1 MNISFAKKRSAF
13 RAAVAAALVLLIVAM
28 SAVCLSACNDDDGPD
43 PAAER
48 AEAVNALRVNTLAA
62 LDAKWA
68 PGLTDAEIIALAS
81 PGSYIEAALWTEML
95 AEVVSASRLQTGK
108 IRTAAEFI
116 ASDEGRKLFADA
128 AGNLDSA
135 MELVDAL
142 GLTSEDVSELG
153 FDLLCA
159 VVSET
164 RAMYTEVANRL
175 NVIKDKVLGAG
186 NENIAAAAER
196 AERIVASFG
205 KDEASVAESVA
216 QTLKALGEA
225 EEGVKTVLA
234 FAYDTERILG
244 AGESGAGL
252 SAIIGSAAEGEGA
265 LANVSER
272 EMFAWLDGVLA
283 GFEEFGKSMT
293 AEKIASVK
301 AALASGVLAGFE
313 EFGKSMTA
321 EKIASV
327 KAALASVRECFQ
339 GFAQPVAAVG
349 DVMEWLRV
357 AESFA
362 DEIPTIVSYA
372 LSACN
377 VIYERNAEDTYTYD
391 FVRKLRLLAEEE
403 NEELRT
409 VNTYALG
416 AELFL
421 SFAESHNAAELKGWI
436 RDMAKEGTDLKSALI
451 YAFALMAAQAE
462 SEGDVEVTPD
472 LVSMV
477 SVLLTEV
484 FGSLMDETWRKYVL
498 FPEKYE
504 NRLRIVSGLVISF
517 AESVN
522 ELNAGGAQVDINVS
536 SSGPYDSEWYAEV
549 MRIREETIRNAGG
562 TDGDAL
568 ADKATAVIGEYI
580 DASYARLDEL
590 RAAASVGYIT
600 DADSA
605 EATKLAEE
613 VQSNPIFMVFAFFF
627 MQK

>member
-1 MNISFAKKRSAF
+1 MRAFFAKKRFAF

-48 AEAVNALRVNTLAA
+48 AEAVNALKVNTLAA

-81 PGSYIEAALWTEML
+81 PGSYIEAVLWTEML

-153 FDLLCA
+153 FDLICA

-175 NVIKDKVLGAG
+175 NTIKDKVLGAG

-205 KDEASVAESVA
+205 KDEASAAESVA

-234 FAYDTERILG
+234 FAYDTERIFG
-244 AGESGAGL
+244 TGESGEGIAGL
-252 SAIIGSAAEGEGA
+252 IGSAAEGEGA

-301 AALASGVLAGFE
+301 E
-313 EFGKSMTA
+313 
-321 EKIASV
+321 
-327 KAALASVRECFQ
+327 ALASVRECFQ

-349 DVMEWLRV
+349 DAMEWLRV

-372 LSACN
+372 LSACD

-391 FVRKLRLLAEEE
+391 FVHKLRLLAEEE
-403 NEELRT
+403 DEELRT

-421 SFAESHNAAELKGWI
+421 SFAKSHDAAELKGWI
-436 RDMAKEGTDLKSALI
+436 RDMAKEGTGLKSALI

>member
-1 MNISFAKKRSAF
+1 MNVSFAKKRFAF
-13 RAAVAAALVLLIVAM
+13 RAAVAAALALLIVAM

-48 AEAVNALRVNTLAA
+48 AEAVNALKVDTLAA

-81 PGSYIEAALWTEML
+81 PGSYIEATLWTEML

-175 NVIKDKVLGAG
+175 NAIKDKVLGAG

-196 AERIVASFG
+196 AERIVESFG
-205 KDEASVAESVA
+205 KDEASAAESVA

-234 FAYDTERILG
+234 FAYDTERIFG
-244 AGESGAGL
+244 TGESGEGLAGL
-252 SAIIGSAAEGEGA
+252 IGSAAEGEGA

-301 AALASGVLAGFE
+301 AALAS
-313 EFGKSMTA
+313 
-321 EKIASV
+321 
-327 KAALASVRECFQ
+327 VRECFQ
-339 GFAQPVAAVG
+339 GFAQPVEVVR
-349 DVMEWLRV
+349 DVMEWLRG
-357 AESFA
+357 AEELLGEVPFLTGA
-362 DEIPTIVSYA
+362 IAAATD
-372 LSACN
+372 
-377 VIYERNAEDTYTYD
+377 VIYERGEDGGYTYD
-391 FVRKLRLLAEEE
+391 FVRRLKLLAEEKDGTLADINSYILAGE
-403 NEELRT
+403 MI
-409 VNTYALG
+409 
-416 AELFL
+416 L
-421 SFAESHNAAELKGWI
+421 SFADVYDVQAVKDELKQLAENGGE
-436 RDMAKEGTDLKSALI
+436 MTTLVI
-451 YAFALMAAQAE
+451 YAMALMFEA
-462 SEGDVEVTPD
+462 SEQEGEDVEFTDDIAALAVA
-472 LVSMV
+472 
-477 SVLLTEV
+477 LLTEV
-484 FGSLMDETWRKYVL
+484 MGSATETAWNNYVSD
-498 FPEKYE
+498 PEKYE
-504 NRLRIVSGLVISF
+504 NRLRIFSGMVLDF
-517 AESVN
+517 AEVLN
-522 ELNAGGAQVDINVS
+522 ENIAAHGGTRVDINITS
-536 SSGPYDSEWYAEV
+536 DGPYTAEWYAEV
-549 MRIREETIRNAGG
+549 VRIRRETIERAG
-562 TDGDAL
+562 TFTEGDDL
-568 ADKATAVIGEYI
+568 SSVAVGIIGEYVDKCYASLPDI
-580 DASYARLDEL
+580 ERAVSAGWVEDAESEEAKLVTEM
-590 RAAASVGYIT
+590 AAN
-600 DADSA
+600 
-605 EATKLAEE
+605 
-613 VQSNPIFMVFAFFF
+613 NPIFMLLAMF
-627 MQK
+627 M

>member
-1 MNISFAKKRSAF
+1 MRAFFAKKRFAF

-48 AEAVNALRVNTLAA
+48 AEAVNALKVNTLAA

-81 PGSYIEAALWTEML
+81 PGGYIEATLWTEML

-175 NVIKDKVLGAG
+175 NAIKDKVLGAG

-196 AERIVASFG
+196 AERIVESFG
-205 KDEASVAESVA
+205 KDEASAAESVA

-234 FAYDTERILG
+234 FAYDTERIFG
-244 AGESGAGL
+244 TGESGEGLAGL
-252 SAIIGSAAEGEGA
+252 IGSAAEGEGA

-301 AALASGVLAGFE
+301 AALAS
-313 EFGKSMTA
+313 
-321 EKIASV
+321 
-327 KAALASVRECFQ
+327 VRECFA
-339 GFAQPVAAVG
+339 GSAQPVEVVR
-349 DVMEWLRV
+349 DVMEWLRG
-357 AESFA
+357 AEELLGEVPFLTGA
-362 DEIPTIVSYA
+362 IAAATD
-372 LSACN
+372 
-377 VIYERNAEDTYTYD
+377 VIYERGEDGGYTYD
-391 FVRKLRLLAEEE
+391 FVRRLKLLAEEE
-403 NEELRT
+403 DGTLADINSYILAGE
-409 VNTYALG
+409 AI
-416 AELFL
+416 L
-421 SFAESHNAAELKGWI
+421 SFAEVYDAQAVKDELKQLAENGGE
-436 RDMAKEGTDLKSALI
+436 MTSLVI
-451 YAFALMAAQAE
+451 YAMALMFEASEQEGEDIEFTDDIAALA
-462 SEGDVEVTPD
+462 VA
-472 LVSMV
+472 
-477 SVLLTEV
+477 LLTEV
-484 FGSLMDETWRKYVL
+484 MGSATETAWNNYVSD
-498 FPEKYE
+498 PEKYE
-504 NRLRIVSGLVISF
+504 NRLRVFSGLVLGF
-517 AESVN
+517 AEVLN
-522 ELNAGGAQVDINVS
+522 ENIAAHGGTRVDINVTS
-536 SSGPYDSEWYAEV
+536 DGPYTAEWYAEV
-549 MRIREETIRNAGG
+549 VRIRRETIERAGAF
-562 TDGDAL
+562 TEGDDL
-568 ADKATAVIGEYI
+568 SSVAVGIIGEYVDKCYASLPDI
-580 DASYARLDEL
+580 ERAVSAGWVEDAESEEAKLVTEM
-590 RAAASVGYIT
+590 AAN
-600 DADSA
+600 
-605 EATKLAEE
+605 
-613 VQSNPIFMVFAFFF
+613 NPIFMLLAMF
-627 MQK
+627 M

>member
-1 MNISFAKKRSAF
+1 MNVSFAKKRFAF

-48 AEAVNALRVNTLAA
+48 AEAVNALKVNTLAA
-62 LDAKWA
+62 LDAKWT
-68 PGLTDAEIIALAS
+68 PGLTDTEIIGLAS

-175 NVIKDKVLGAG
+175 NAIKDKVLGAG

-196 AERIVASFG
+196 AERIVESFG
-205 KDEASVAESVA
+205 KDETSAAESVA

-234 FAYDTERILG
+234 FAYDTERIFG
-244 AGESGAGL
+244 TGKSGDGLAGL
-252 SAIIGSAAEGEGA
+252 IGSAAEGEGA

-301 AALASGVLAGFE
+301 AALAS
-313 EFGKSMTA
+313 
-321 EKIASV
+321 
-327 KAALASVRECFQ
+327 VRECFQ
-339 GFAQPVAAVG
+339 GFAQPVEVVR
-349 DVMEWLRV
+349 DVMEWLRG
-357 AESFA
+357 AEELLGEVPFLTGA
-362 DEIPTIVSYA
+362 IAAATD
-372 LSACN
+372 
-377 VIYERNAEDTYTYD
+377 VIYERGEDGGYTYD
-391 FVRKLRLLAEEE
+391 FVRRLKLLAGEEDGTLADINSYILAGE
-403 NEELRT
+403 
-409 VNTYALG
+409 AI
-416 AELFL
+416 L
-421 SFAESHNAAELKGWI
+421 SFAEVYDAQAVKDELKQLAENGGE
-436 RDMAKEGTDLKSALI
+436 MTTLVI
-451 YAFALMAAQAE
+451 YAMALMFEASEQEGEDIEFTDDIAALA
-462 SEGDVEVTPD
+462 VA
-472 LVSMV
+472 
-477 SVLLTEV
+477 LLTEV
-484 FGSLMDETWRKYVL
+484 MGSATETAWNNYVSD
-498 FPEKYE
+498 PEKYQ
-504 NRLRIVSGLVISF
+504 NSLRIFSGLVLGF
-517 AESVN
+517 AEVLN
-522 ELNAGGAQVDINVS
+522 ENIAAHGGTRVDINVTS
-536 SSGPYDSEWYAEV
+536 DGPYTAEWYAEV
-549 MRIREETIRNAGG
+549 VRIRRETIERAGAF
-562 TDGDAL
+562 TEEDAL
-568 ADKATAVIGEYI
+568 SSVAVGIIGEYVDKCYASLPDI
-580 DASYARLDEL
+580 ERAVSAGWVEDAESEEAKLVTEM
-590 RAAASVGYIT
+590 AAN
-600 DADSA
+600 
-605 EATKLAEE
+605 
-613 VQSNPIFMVFAFFF
+613 NPIFMLLAMF
-627 MQK
+627 M

>member
-1 MNISFAKKRSAF
+1 MNVSFAKKRFAF
-13 RAAVAAALVLLIVAM
+13 RAAVAAALALLIVAM

-48 AEAVNALRVNTLAA
+48 AEAVNALKVDTLAA

-81 PGSYIEAALWTEML
+81 PGSYIEATLWTEML

-175 NVIKDKVLGAG
+175 NAIKDKVLGAG

-196 AERIVASFG
+196 AERIVESFG
-205 KDEASVAESVA
+205 KDEASAAESVA

-234 FAYDTERILG
+234 FAYDTERIFG
-244 AGESGAGL
+244 TGESGEGLAGL
-252 SAIIGSAAEGEGA
+252 IGSAAEGEGA

-301 AALASGVLAGFE
+301 AALAS
-313 EFGKSMTA
+313 
-321 EKIASV
+321 
-327 KAALASVRECFQ
+327 VRECFQ
-339 GFAQPVAAVG
+339 GFAQPVEVVR
-349 DVMEWLRV
+349 DVMEWLRG
-357 AESFA
+357 AEELLGEVPFLTGA
-362 DEIPTIVSYA
+362 IAAATD
-372 LSACN
+372 
-377 VIYERNAEDTYTYD
+377 VIYERGEDGGYTYD
-391 FVRKLRLLAEEE
+391 FVHRLKLLAEEE
-403 NEELRT
+403 DGTLADINSYIIAGEMI
-409 VNTYALG
+409 
-416 AELFL
+416 L
-421 SFAESHNAAELKGWI
+421 SFAEDYDAQAVKDELKQLAENGGE
-436 RDMAKEGTDLKSALI
+436 MTTLVI
-451 YAFALMAAQAE
+451 YAMALMFEASEQEGEDIEFTDDIAALA
-462 SEGDVEVTPD
+462 VA
-472 LVSMV
+472 
-477 SVLLTEV
+477 LLTEV
-484 FGSLMDETWRKYVL
+484 MGSATETAWNNYVSD
-498 FPEKYE
+498 PEKYQ
-504 NRLRIVSGLVISF
+504 NSLRIFSGLVLGF
-517 AESVN
+517 AEVLN
-522 ELNAGGAQVDINVS
+522 ENIAAHGGTRVDINVTS
-536 SSGPYDSEWYAEV
+536 DGPYTAEWYAEV
-549 MRIREETIRNAGG
+549 VRIRRETIERAGAF
-562 TDGDAL
+562 TEGDAL
-568 ADKATAVIGEYI
+568 SSVAVGIIGEYV
-580 DASYARLDEL
+580 DKCYASLPDIE
-590 RAAASVGYIT
+590 RAVSVGWVD
-600 DADSA
+600 DAESE
-605 EATKLAEE
+605 EAKLVTEMAAN
-613 VQSNPIFMVFAFFF
+613 NPIFMLLAMF
-627 MQK
+627 M

>member
-1 MNISFAKKRSAF
+1 MNVSFAKKRFAF

-48 AEAVNALRVNTLAA
+48 AEAVNALKVNTLAA

-68 PGLTDAEIIALAS
+68 PGLTDTEIIALAS

-175 NVIKDKVLGAG
+175 NAIKDKVLGAG

-196 AERIVASFG
+196 AERIVESFG
-205 KDEASVAESVA
+205 KDEASAAESVA

-234 FAYDTERILG
+234 FAYDTERIFG
-244 AGESGAGL
+244 TGESGEGL
-252 SAIIGSAAEGEGA
+252 SSVLGSAAGGSGA
-265 LANVSER
+265 LAGVSDG
-272 EMFAWLDGVLA
+272 EMLTWLDGMVGGLR
-283 GFEEFGKSMT
+283 EFGASMT
-293 AEKIASVK
+293 EEKTASVK
-301 AALASGVLAGFE
+301 AAL
-313 EFGKSMTA
+313 K
-321 EKIASV
+321 
-327 KAALASVRECFQ
+327 SVRECFQ

-372 LSACN
+372 LSACD

-403 NEELRT
+403 DEELRT

-421 SFAESHNAAELKGWI
+421 SFAVSHDAAELKGWI
-436 RDMAKEGTDLKSALI
+436 RDMAKEGTGLKSALI

-462 SEGDVEVTPD
+462 SDGDVEVTPD

-522 ELNAGGAQVDINVS
+522 ELNAGGVQVDINVS
-536 SSGPYDSEWYAEV
+536 SSGPYDPEWYAEV

>member
-1 MNISFAKKRSAF
+1 MGASFAKKRFAF

-62 LDAKWA
+62 LDAKWT
-68 PGLTDAEIIALAS
+68 PGLTDTEIIGLAS

-175 NVIKDKVLGAG
+175 NAIKDKVLGAG

-205 KDEASVAESVA
+205 KDEASAAESVA

-234 FAYDTERILG
+234 FAYDTERIFG
-244 AGESGAGL
+244 TGESGEGLAGL
-252 SAIIGSAAEGEGA
+252 IGSAAEGEGA

-301 AALASGVLAGFE
+301 AALAS
-313 EFGKSMTA
+313 
-321 EKIASV
+321 
-327 KAALASVRECFQ
+327 VRECFQ
-339 GFAQPVAAVG
+339 GFAQPVEVVR
-349 DVMEWLRV
+349 DVMEWLRG
-357 AESFA
+357 AEELLGEVPFLTGA
-362 DEIPTIVSYA
+362 IAAATD
-372 LSACN
+372 
-377 VIYERNAEDTYTYD
+377 VIYERGEDGGYTYD
-391 FVRKLRLLAEEE
+391 FVRRLKLLAEEE
-403 NEELRT
+403 DGTLADINSYIIAGEMI
-409 VNTYALG
+409 
-416 AELFL
+416 L
-421 SFAESHNAAELKGWI
+421 SFAAVYDAQAVKDELKQLAENGGE
-436 RDMAKEGTDLKSALI
+436 MTSLVI
-451 YAFALMAAQAE
+451 YAMALMFEASEQEGEDIEFTDDIAALA
-462 SEGDVEVTPD
+462 VA
-472 LVSMV
+472 
-477 SVLLTEV
+477 LLTEV
-484 FGSLMDETWRKYVL
+484 MGSATETAWNNYVSD
-498 FPEKYE
+498 PEKYQ
-504 NRLRIVSGLVISF
+504 NSLRIFSGMVLDF
-517 AESVN
+517 AEVLN
-522 ELNAGGAQVDINVS
+522 ENIAAHGGTRVDINVTS
-536 SSGPYDSEWYAEV
+536 DGPYTAEWYAEV
-549 MRIREETIRNAGG
+549 VRIRRETIERAG
-562 TDGDAL
+562 TFTEGDDL
-568 ADKATAVIGEYI
+568 SSVAVGIIGEYVDKCYASLPDI
-580 DASYARLDEL
+580 ERAVSAGWVEDAESEEAKLVTEM
-590 RAAASVGYIT
+590 AAN
-600 DADSA
+600 
-605 EATKLAEE
+605 
-613 VQSNPIFMVFAFFF
+613 NPIFMLLAMF
-627 MQK
+627 M

>member
-1 MNISFAKKRSAF
+1 MRASFAKKRFAF

-48 AEAVNALRVNTLAA
+48 AEAVNALRANTLAA
-62 LDAKWA
+62 LDAKWT

-175 NVIKDKVLGAG
+175 NAIKDKVLGAG

-205 KDEASVAESVA
+205 KDEASAAESVA

-244 AGESGAGL
+244 AGESGEGLAGL
-252 SAIIGSAAEGEGA
+252 IGSAAEGEGA

-272 EMFAWLDGVLA
+272 EMFAWLDGVL
-283 GFEEFGKSMT
+283 GGLKDFG
-293 AEKIASVK
+293 A
-301 AALASGVLAGFE
+301 
-313 EFGKSMTA
+313 SMTA

-339 GFAQPVAAVG
+339 GFAQPVEVVR
-349 DVMEWLRV
+349 DVMEWLRG
-357 AESFA
+357 AEELLGEVPFLTGA
-362 DEIPTIVSYA
+362 IAAATD
-372 LSACN
+372 
-377 VIYERNAEDTYTYD
+377 VIYERGEDGGYTYD
-391 FVRKLRLLAEEE
+391 FVRRLKLLAEEE
-403 NEELRT
+403 DGTLADINSYILAGE
-409 VNTYALG
+409 AI
-416 AELFL
+416 L
-421 SFAESHNAAELKGWI
+421 SFAKVYDAQAVKDELKQLAENGGE
-436 RDMAKEGTDLKSALI
+436 MTSLVI
-451 YAFALMAAQAE
+451 YAMALMFEASEQEGEDIEFTDDIAALA
-462 SEGDVEVTPD
+462 VA
-472 LVSMV
+472 
-477 SVLLTEV
+477 LLTEV
-484 FGSLMDETWRKYVL
+484 MGSATETAWNNYVSD
-498 FPEKYE
+498 PEKYQ
-504 NRLRIVSGLVISF
+504 NSLRIFSGLVLGF
-517 AESVN
+517 AEVLN
-522 ELNAGGAQVDINVS
+522 ENIAAHGGTRVDINVTS
-536 SSGPYDSEWYAEV
+536 DGPYTAEWYAEV
-549 MRIREETIRNAGG
+549 VRIRRETIERAGAF
-562 TDGDAL
+562 TEGDAL
-568 ADKATAVIGEYI
+568 SSVAVGIIGEYVDKCYASLPDI
-580 DASYARLDEL
+580 ERAVSAGWVEDAESEEAKLVTEM
-590 RAAASVGYIT
+590 AAN
-600 DADSA
+600 
-605 EATKLAEE
+605 
-613 VQSNPIFMVFAFFF
+613 NPIFMLLAMF
-627 MQK
+627 M

>member
-1 MNISFAKKRSAF
+1 MNVSFAKKRFAF

-43 PAAER
+43 PVAER

-62 LDAKWA
+62 LDAKWT
-68 PGLTDAEIIALAS
+68 PGLTDTEIIGLAS

-205 KDEASVAESVA
+205 KDEASAAESVA

-234 FAYDTERILG
+234 FAYDTERIFG
-244 AGESGAGL
+244 TGESGAGL
-252 SAIIGSAAEGEGA
+252 AGLIGSAAEGEGA

-301 AALASGVLAGFE
+301 AALAS
-313 EFGKSMTA
+313 
-321 EKIASV
+321 
-327 KAALASVRECFQ
+327 VRECFQ
-339 GFAQPVAAVG
+339 GFAQPVEVVR
-349 DVMEWLRV
+349 DVMEWLRG
-357 AESFA
+357 AEELLGEVPFLTGA
-362 DEIPTIVSYA
+362 IAAATD
-372 LSACN
+372 
-377 VIYERNAEDTYTYD
+377 VIYERGEDGGYTYD
-391 FVRKLRLLAEEE
+391 FVRRLKLLAEEE
-403 NEELRT
+403 DGTLADINSYILAGE
-409 VNTYALG
+409 AI
-416 AELFL
+416 L
-421 SFAESHNAAELKGWI
+421 SFAEVYDAQAVKDELKQLAENGGE
-436 RDMAKEGTDLKSALI
+436 MTTLVI
-451 YAFALMAAQAE
+451 YAMALMFEASEQEGEDIEFTDDIAALA
-462 SEGDVEVTPD
+462 VA
-472 LVSMV
+472 
-477 SVLLTEV
+477 LLTEV
-484 FGSLMDETWRKYVL
+484 MGSATETAWNNYVSD
-498 FPEKYE
+498 PEKYE
-504 NRLRIVSGLVISF
+504 NSLRIFSGLVLGF
-517 AESVN
+517 AEVLN
-522 ELNAGGAQVDINVS
+522 ENIAAHGGTRVDINVTS
-536 SSGPYDSEWYAEV
+536 DGPYTAEWYAEV
-549 MRIREETIRNAGG
+549 VRIRRETIERAGAF
-562 TDGDAL
+562 TEGDAL
-568 ADKATAVIGEYI
+568 SSVAVGIIGEYVDKCYASLPDI
-580 DASYARLDEL
+580 ERAVSAGWVEDAESEEAKLVTEM
-590 RAAASVGYIT
+590 AAN
-600 DADSA
+600 
-605 EATKLAEE
+605 
-613 VQSNPIFMVFAFFF
+613 NPIFMLLAMF
-627 MQK
+627 M

>member
-1 MNISFAKKRSAF
+1 MRASFAKKRFAF

-48 AEAVNALRVNTLAA
+48 AEAVNALKVNTLAA

-81 PGSYIEAALWTEML
+81 PGSYIEATLWTEML
-95 AEVVSASRLQTGK
+95 TEVVSASRLQTGK

-175 NVIKDKVLGAG
+175 NAIKDKVLGAG

-205 KDEASVAESVA
+205 KDEATAAESVA

-234 FAYDTERILG
+234 FAYDTERIFG
-244 AGESGAGL
+244 TGESGEGLAGL
-252 SAIIGSAAEGEGA
+252 IGSAAEGEGA

-301 AALASGVLAGFE
+301 AALAS
-313 EFGKSMTA
+313 
-321 EKIASV
+321 
-327 KAALASVRECFQ
+327 VRECFQ
-339 GFAQPVAAVG
+339 GFAQPVEVVR
-349 DVMEWLRV
+349 DVMEWLRG
-357 AESFA
+357 AEELLGEVPFLTGA
-362 DEIPTIVSYA
+362 IAAATD
-372 LSACN
+372 
-377 VIYERNAEDTYTYD
+377 VIYERGEDGGYTYD
-391 FVRKLRLLAEEE
+391 FVRRLKLLAEEE
-403 NEELRT
+403 DGTLADINSYIIAGEMI
-409 VNTYALG
+409 
-416 AELFL
+416 L
-421 SFAESHNAAELKGWI
+421 SFAAVYDAQAVKDELKQLAENGGE
-436 RDMAKEGTDLKSALI
+436 MTTLVI
-451 YAFALMAAQAE
+451 YAMALMFEASEQEGEDIELTDDIAALA
-462 SEGDVEVTPD
+462 VA
-472 LVSMV
+472 
-477 SVLLTEV
+477 LLTEV
-484 FGSLMDETWRKYVL
+484 MGSATETAWNNYVSD
-498 FPEKYE
+498 PEKYQ
-504 NRLRIVSGLVISF
+504 NSLRIFSGMVLDF
-517 AESVN
+517 AEVLN
-522 ELNAGGAQVDINVS
+522 ENIAAHGGTRVDINVTS
-536 SSGPYDSEWYAEV
+536 DGPYTAEWYAEV
-549 MRIREETIRNAGG
+549 VRIRRETIERAGTFTEGNA
-562 TDGDAL
+562 L
-568 ADKATAVIGEYI
+568 SSVAVGIIGEYVDKCYASLPDI
-580 DASYARLDEL
+580 ERAVSAGWVEDAESEEAKLVTEM
-590 RAAASVGYIT
+590 AAN
-600 DADSA
+600 
-605 EATKLAEE
+605 
-613 VQSNPIFMVFAFFF
+613 NPIFMLLAMF
-627 MQK
+627 M

>member
-1 MNISFAKKRSAF
+1 MRASFAKKRFAF

-48 AEAVNALRVNTLAA
+48 AEAVNALRANTLAA
-62 LDAKWA
+62 LDAKWT

-81 PGSYIEAALWTEML
+81 PGSYIEAVLCTEML

-175 NVIKDKVLGAG
+175 NAIKDKVLGAG

-196 AERIVASFG
+196 AERIVESFG
-205 KDEASVAESVA
+205 KDQASAAESVA

-234 FAYDTERILG
+234 FAYDTERIFG
-244 AGESGAGL
+244 TGESGEGLAGL
-252 SAIIGSAAEGEGA
+252 IGSAAEGEGA

-301 AALASGVLAGFE
+301 AALAS
-313 EFGKSMTA
+313 
-321 EKIASV
+321 
-327 KAALASVRECFQ
+327 VRECFQ
-339 GFAQPVAAVG
+339 GFAQPVEVVR
-349 DVMEWLRV
+349 DVMEWLRG
-357 AESFA
+357 AEELLGEVPFLTGA
-362 DEIPTIVSYA
+362 IAAATD
-372 LSACN
+372 
-377 VIYERNAEDTYTYD
+377 VIYERGEDEGYTYD
-391 FVRKLRLLAEEE
+391 FVRRLKLLAEEE
-403 NEELRT
+403 DGTLADINSYILAGEMI
-409 VNTYALG
+409 
-416 AELFL
+416 L
-421 SFAESHNAAELKGWI
+421 SFAEVYDAQAVKDELKQLAENGGE
-436 RDMAKEGTDLKSALI
+436 MTSLVI
-451 YAFALMAAQAE
+451 YAMALMFEASEQEGEDIELTDDIAALA
-462 SEGDVEVTPD
+462 VA
-472 LVSMV
+472 
-477 SVLLTEV
+477 LLTEV
-484 FGSLMDETWRKYVL
+484 MGSATETAWNNYVSD
-498 FPEKYE
+498 PEKYE
-504 NRLRIVSGLVISF
+504 NRLRVFSGLVLGF
-517 AESVN
+517 AEVLN
-522 ELNAGGAQVDINVS
+522 ENIAAHGGTRVDINVTS
-536 SSGPYDSEWYAEV
+536 DGPYTAEWYAEV
-549 MRIREETIRNAGG
+549 VRIRRETIERAGAF
-562 TDGDAL
+562 TEGDDL
-568 ADKATAVIGEYI
+568 SSVAVGIIGEYVDKCYASLPDI
-580 DASYARLDEL
+580 EKAVSAGWVDDAESEEAKLVTEM
-590 RAAASVGYIT
+590 AAN
-600 DADSA
+600 
-605 EATKLAEE
+605 
-613 VQSNPIFMVFAFFF
+613 NPIFMLLAMF
-627 MQK
+627 M

>member
-1 MNISFAKKRSAF
+1 MNVSFAKKRFAF

-68 PGLTDAEIIALAS
+68 PGLTDTEIIALAS
-81 PGSYIEAALWTEML
+81 PGSYIEATLWTEML

-196 AERIVASFG
+196 AERIVESFG
-205 KDEASVAESVA
+205 KDETSAAESVA

-234 FAYDTERILG
+234 FAYDTERIFG
-244 AGESGAGL
+244 TGESGEGLAGL
-252 SAIIGSAAEGEGA
+252 IGSAAEGEGA

-301 AALASGVLAGFE
+301 AAL
-313 EFGKSMTA
+313 K
-321 EKIASV
+321 
-327 KAALASVRECFQ
+327 SVRECFQ
-339 GFAQPVAAVG
+339 GFAQPVEVVR
-349 DVMEWLRV
+349 DVMEWLRG
-357 AESFA
+357 AEELLGEVPFLTGA
-362 DEIPTIVSYA
+362 IAAATD
-372 LSACN
+372 
-377 VIYERNAEDTYTYD
+377 VIYERGEDGGYTYD
-391 FVRKLRLLAEEE
+391 FVRRLKLLAEEDGTLADINSYILAGE
-403 NEELRT
+403 
-409 VNTYALG
+409 AI
-416 AELFL
+416 L
-421 SFAESHNAAELKGWI
+421 SFAEVYDAQAVKDELKQLAENGGE
-436 RDMAKEGTDLKSALI
+436 MTSLVI
-451 YAFALMAAQAE
+451 YAMALMFEASEQEGEDIEFTDDIAALA
-462 SEGDVEVTPD
+462 VA
-472 LVSMV
+472 
-477 SVLLTEV
+477 LLTEV
-484 FGSLMDETWRKYVL
+484 MGSATETAWNNYVSD
-498 FPEKYE
+498 PEKYQ
-504 NRLRIVSGLVISF
+504 NRLRIFSGMVLGF
-517 AESVN
+517 AEVLN
-522 ELNAGGAQVDINVS
+522 ENIAAHGGTRVDINVTS
-536 SSGPYDSEWYAEV
+536 DGPYTAEWYAEV
-549 MRIREETIRNAGG
+549 VRIRRETIERAG
-562 TDGDAL
+562 TFTEGDAL
-568 ADKATAVIGEYI
+568 SSVAVGIIGEYVDKCYASLPDI
-580 DASYARLDEL
+580 ERAVSAGWVEDAESEEAKLVTEM
-590 RAAASVGYIT
+590 AAN
-600 DADSA
+600 
-605 EATKLAEE
+605 
-613 VQSNPIFMVFAFFF
+613 NPIFMLLAMF
-627 MQK
+627 M

>member
-1 MNISFAKKRSAF
+1 MNTSFAKKKFAF
-13 RAAVAAALVLLIVAM
+13 RAAVAAALVLLLVAV
-28 SAVCLSACNDDDGPD
+28 SAVCLAACNDDDGPD

-48 AEAVNALRVNTLAA
+48 AAAVNALKVNTLAA
-62 LDAKWA
+62 LDAKWT
-68 PGLTDAEIIALAS
+68 PGLTDAEIIGLAS

-164 RAMYTEVANRL
+164 RAMYTELADRL
-175 NVIKDKVLGAG
+175 NAIKDKVLGAG
-186 NENIAAAAER
+186 NEDIAAAAER

-205 KDEASVAESVA
+205 KDEASAAESVA
-216 QTLKALGEA
+216 QTLEALGEA

-234 FAYDTERILG
+234 FAYDTERIFG
-244 AGESGAGL
+244 TGESGEGLAGL
-252 SAIIGSAAEGEGA
+252 IGSAAEGEGA

-301 AALASGVLAGFE
+301 G
-313 EFGKSMTA
+313 
-321 EKIASV
+321 
-327 KAALASVRECFQ
+327 ALASVRECFQ
-339 GFAQPVAAVG
+339 GFAQPVAAIG
-349 DVMEWLRV
+349 DAMEWLRV

-372 LSACN
+372 LSACD

-391 FVRKLRLLAEEE
+391 FVHKLRLLAEEE
-403 NEELRT
+403 DEELRT

-421 SFAESHNAAELKGWI
+421 SFAKSHDAAELKGWI
-436 RDMAKEGTDLKSALI
+436 RDMAKEGTGLKSALI

-462 SEGDVEVTPD
+462 SDGDVEVTPD

-522 ELNAGGAQVDINVS
+522 ELNAGGVQVDINVS

-562 TDGDAL
+562 TDGEAL

>member
-1 MNISFAKKRSAF
+1 MNVSFAKKRFAF

-48 AEAVNALRVNTLAA
+48 AEAVNALKVNTLAA
-62 LDAKWA
+62 LDSEWT

-81 PGSYIEAALWTEML
+81 PGSYIEATLWTEML

-175 NVIKDKVLGAG
+175 NGIKDKVLNGYAD
-186 NENIAAAAER
+186 IAAAAER

-205 KDEASVAESVA
+205 KDEATAAESVA

-234 FAYDTERILG
+234 FAYDTEKIFG
-244 AGESGAGL
+244 TGESGAGL
-252 SAIIGSAAEGEGA
+252 SAIIGSAAGGSGA
-265 LANVSER
+265 LADVSDS
-272 EMFAWLDGVLA
+272 EMMVWLDGVL
-283 GFEEFGKSMT
+283 GGLKDFGASMT
-293 AEKIASVK
+293 AEK
-301 AALASGVLAGFE
+301 
-313 EFGKSMTA
+313 T
-321 EKIASV
+321 ASV

-403 NEELRT
+403 DEELRT

-421 SFAESHNAAELKGWI
+421 SFAESHDAAELKGWI
-436 RDMAKEGTDLKSALI
+436 RDMANEGTGLKSALI
-451 YAFALMAAQAE
+451 YAFALMATQAE
-462 SEGDVEVTPD
+462 SDGDVEVTPD

>member
-1 MNISFAKKRSAF
+1 MGASFAKKRFAF

-62 LDAKWA
+62 LDAKWT
-68 PGLTDAEIIALAS
+68 PGLTDTEIIGLAS

-175 NVIKDKVLGAG
+175 NAIKDKVLGAG

-196 AERIVASFG
+196 AERIVESFG
-205 KDEASVAESVA
+205 KDEASAAESVA

-234 FAYDTERILG
+234 FAYDTERIFG
-244 AGESGAGL
+244 TGESGEGLAGL
-252 SAIIGSAAEGEGA
+252 IGSAAEGEGA

-301 AALASGVLAGFE
+301 AALAS
-313 EFGKSMTA
+313 
-321 EKIASV
+321 
-327 KAALASVRECFQ
+327 VRECFQ
-339 GFAQPVAAVG
+339 GFAQPVEVVR
-349 DVMEWLRV
+349 DVMEWLRG
-357 AESFA
+357 AEELLGEVPFLTGA
-362 DEIPTIVSYA
+362 IAAATD
-372 LSACN
+372 
-377 VIYERNAEDTYTYD
+377 VIYERGEDMGYTYD
-391 FVRKLRLLAEEE
+391 FVRRLKLLAGEEDGTLADINSYIIAGE
-403 NEELRT
+403 MI
-409 VNTYALG
+409 
-416 AELFL
+416 L
-421 SFAESHNAAELKGWI
+421 SFAEVYDAQAVKDELKQLAENGGE
-436 RDMAKEGTDLKSALI
+436 MTTLVI
-451 YAFALMAAQAE
+451 YAMALMFEASEQEGEDIEFTDDIAALA
-462 SEGDVEVTPD
+462 VA
-472 LVSMV
+472 
-477 SVLLTEV
+477 LLTEV
-484 FGSLMDETWRKYVL
+484 MGSATETAWNNYVSD
-498 FPEKYE
+498 PEKYQ
-504 NRLRIVSGLVISF
+504 NSLRIFSGLVLGF
-517 AESVN
+517 AEVLN
-522 ELNAGGAQVDINVS
+522 ENIAAHGGTRVDINVTS
-536 SSGPYDSEWYAEV
+536 DGPYTAEWYAEV
-549 MRIREETIRNAGG
+549 VRIRRETIERAGAF
-562 TDGDAL
+562 TEGDAL
-568 ADKATAVIGEYI
+568 SSVAVGIIGEYVDKCYASLPDI
-580 DASYARLDEL
+580 ERAVSAGWVEDAESEEAKLVTEM
-590 RAAASVGYIT
+590 AAN
-600 DADSA
+600 
-605 EATKLAEE
+605 
-613 VQSNPIFMVFAFFF
+613 NPIFMLLAMF
-627 MQK
+627 M

>member
-1 MNISFAKKRSAF
+1 MRASFAKKRFAF

-48 AEAVNALRVNTLAA
+48 AEAVNALKVNTLAA

-175 NVIKDKVLGAG
+175 NAIKDKVLGAG

-196 AERIVASFG
+196 AERIVESFG
-205 KDEASVAESVA
+205 KDEASAAESVA

-234 FAYDTERILG
+234 FAYDTERIFG
-244 AGESGAGL
+244 TGESGEGLAGL
-252 SAIIGSAAEGEGA
+252 IGSAAEGEGA

-301 AALASGVLAGFE
+301 AALAS
-313 EFGKSMTA
+313 
-321 EKIASV
+321 
-327 KAALASVRECFQ
+327 VRECFQ
-339 GFAQPVAAVG
+339 GFAQPVEVVR
-349 DVMEWLRV
+349 DVMEWLRG
-357 AESFA
+357 AEELLGEVPFLTGA
-362 DEIPTIVSYA
+362 IAAATD
-372 LSACN
+372 
-377 VIYERNAEDTYTYD
+377 VIYERGEDEGYTYD
-391 FVRKLRLLAEEE
+391 FVRRLKLLAEEE
-403 NEELRT
+403 DGTLADINSYILAGE
-409 VNTYALG
+409 AI
-416 AELFL
+416 L
-421 SFAESHNAAELKGWI
+421 SFAEVYDAQAVKDELKQLAENGGE
-436 RDMAKEGTDLKSALI
+436 MTTLVI
-451 YAFALMAAQAE
+451 YAMALMFEASEQEGEDIEFTDDIAALA
-462 SEGDVEVTPD
+462 VA
-472 LVSMV
+472 
-477 SVLLTEV
+477 LLTEV
-484 FGSLMDETWRKYVL
+484 MGSATETAWNNYVSD
-498 FPEKYE
+498 PEKYE
-504 NRLRIVSGLVISF
+504 NRLRVFSGLVLGF
-517 AESVN
+517 AEVLN
-522 ELNAGGAQVDINVS
+522 ENIAAHGGTRVEINVTS
-536 SSGPYDSEWYAEV
+536 DGPYTAEWYAEV
-549 MRIREETIRNAGG
+549 VRIRRETIERAGAF
-562 TDGDAL
+562 TEGDAL
-568 ADKATAVIGEYI
+568 SSVAVGIIGEYVDKCYASLPDI
-580 DASYARLDEL
+580 ERAVSAGWVEDAESEEAKLVTEM
-590 RAAASVGYIT
+590 AAN
-600 DADSA
+600 
-605 EATKLAEE
+605 
-613 VQSNPIFMVFAFFF
+613 NPIFMLLAMF
-627 MQK
+627 M

>member
-1 MNISFAKKRSAF
+1 MRASFAKKRFAF

-62 LDAKWA
+62 LDAKWT
-68 PGLTDAEIIALAS
+68 PGLTDTEIIGLAS

-175 NVIKDKVLGAG
+175 NAIKDKVLGAG

-196 AERIVASFG
+196 AERIVESFG
-205 KDEASVAESVA
+205 KDEASAAESVA

-234 FAYDTERILG
+234 FAYDTERIFG
-244 AGESGAGL
+244 TGESGEGLAGL
-252 SAIIGSAAEGEGA
+252 IGSAAEGEGA

-283 GFEEFGKSMT
+283 G
-293 AEKIASVK
+293 
-301 AALASGVLAGFE
+301 LE

-339 GFAQPVAAVG
+339 GFAQPVEVVR
-349 DVMEWLRV
+349 DVMEWLRG
-357 AESFA
+357 AEELLGEVPFLTGA
-362 DEIPTIVSYA
+362 IAAATD
-372 LSACN
+372 
-377 VIYERNAEDTYTYD
+377 VIYERGEDEGYTYD
-391 FVRKLRLLAEEE
+391 FVRRLKLLAGEEDGTLADINSYIIAGE
-403 NEELRT
+403 MI
-409 VNTYALG
+409 
-416 AELFL
+416 L
-421 SFAESHNAAELKGWI
+421 SFAEVYDAQAVKDELKQLAENGGE
-436 RDMAKEGTDLKSALI
+436 MTTLVI
-451 YAFALMAAQAE
+451 YAMALMFEASEQEGEDIEFTDDIAALA
-462 SEGDVEVTPD
+462 VA
-472 LVSMV
+472 
-477 SVLLTEV
+477 LLTEV
-484 FGSLMDETWRKYVL
+484 MGSATETAWNNYVSD
-498 FPEKYE
+498 PEKYQ
-504 NRLRIVSGLVISF
+504 NSLRIFSGLVLGF
-517 AESVN
+517 AEVLN
-522 ELNAGGAQVDINVS
+522 ENIAAHGGTRVDINVTS
-536 SSGPYDSEWYAEV
+536 DGPYTAEWYAEV
-549 MRIREETIRNAGG
+549 VRIRRETIERAGAF
-562 TDGDAL
+562 TEEDAL
-568 ADKATAVIGEYI
+568 SSVAVGIIGEYV
-580 DASYARLDEL
+580 DKCYASLPDIE
-590 RAAASVGYIT
+590 RAVSVGWVD
-600 DADSA
+600 DAESE
-605 EATKLAEE
+605 EAKLVTEMAAN
-613 VQSNPIFMVFAFFF
+613 NPIFMLLAMF
-627 MQK
+627 M

>member
-1 MNISFAKKRSAF
+1 MGASFAKKRFAF

-43 PAAER
+43 PAVER

-81 PGSYIEAALWTEML
+81 PGSYIEATLWTEML

-116 ASDEGRKLFADA
+116 ASDEGKKLFADA

-175 NVIKDKVLGAG
+175 NAIKDKVLGAG
-186 NENIAAAAER
+186 NENIATAAER

-205 KDEASVAESVA
+205 KDEASAAESVA

-234 FAYDTERILG
+234 FAYDTERIFG
-244 AGESGAGL
+244 TGESGEGLAGL
-252 SAIIGSAAEGEGA
+252 IGSAAEGEGA

-301 AALASGVLAGFE
+301 AALAS
-313 EFGKSMTA
+313 
-321 EKIASV
+321 
-327 KAALASVRECFQ
+327 VRECFQ
-339 GFAQPVAAVG
+339 GFAQPVEVVR
-349 DVMEWLRV
+349 DVMEWLRG
-357 AESFA
+357 AEELLGEVPFLTGA
-362 DEIPTIVSYA
+362 IAAATD
-372 LSACN
+372 
-377 VIYERNAEDTYTYD
+377 VIYERGEDGGYTYD
-391 FVRKLRLLAEEE
+391 FVRRLKLLAGEEDGTLADINSYIIAGE
-403 NEELRT
+403 MI
-409 VNTYALG
+409 
-416 AELFL
+416 L
-421 SFAESHNAAELKGWI
+421 SFAEDYDAQAVKDELKQLAENGGE
-436 RDMAKEGTDLKSALI
+436 MTTLVI
-451 YAFALMAAQAE
+451 YAMALMFEASEQEGEDIEFTDDIAALA
-462 SEGDVEVTPD
+462 VA
-472 LVSMV
+472 
-477 SVLLTEV
+477 LLTEV
-484 FGSLMDETWRKYVL
+484 MGSATETAWNNYVSD
-498 FPEKYE
+498 PEKYQ
-504 NRLRIVSGLVISF
+504 NSLRIFSGLVLGF
-517 AESVN
+517 AEVLN
-522 ELNAGGAQVDINVS
+522 ENIAAHGGTRVDINVTS
-536 SSGPYDSEWYAEV
+536 DGPYTAEWYAEV
-549 MRIREETIRNAGG
+549 VRIRRETIERAGAF
-562 TDGDAL
+562 TEGDDL
-568 ADKATAVIGEYI
+568 SSVAVGIIGEYV
-580 DASYARLDEL
+580 DKCYASLLDIE
-590 RAAASVGYIT
+590 RAVSVGWVE
-600 DADSA
+600 DAESE
-605 EATKLAEE
+605 EAKLVTEMAAN
-613 VQSNPIFMVFAFFF
+613 NPIFMLLAMF
-627 MQK
+627 M

>member
-1 MNISFAKKRSAF
+1 MGASFAKKRFAF

-62 LDAKWA
+62 LDAKWT

-81 PGSYIEAALWTEML
+81 PGSYIEATLWTEML

-116 ASDEGRKLFADA
+116 ASDEGKKLFADA

-175 NVIKDKVLGAG
+175 NAIKDKVLGAG

-196 AERIVASFG
+196 AERIVESFG
-205 KDEASVAESVA
+205 KDEASAAESVA

-234 FAYDTERILG
+234 FAYDTERIFG
-244 AGESGAGL
+244 TGESGEGLAGL
-252 SAIIGSAAEGEGA
+252 IGSAAEGEGA

-301 AALASGVLAGFE
+301 AALAS
-313 EFGKSMTA
+313 
-321 EKIASV
+321 
-327 KAALASVRECFQ
+327 VRECFQ
-339 GFAQPVAAVG
+339 GFAQPVEVVR
-349 DVMEWLRV
+349 DVMEWLRG
-357 AESFA
+357 AEELLGEVPFLTGA
-362 DEIPTIVSYA
+362 IAAATD
-372 LSACN
+372 
-377 VIYERNAEDTYTYD
+377 VIYERGEDGGYTYD
-391 FVRKLRLLAEEE
+391 FVRRLKLLAGEEDGTLADINSYILAGE
-403 NEELRT
+403 
-409 VNTYALG
+409 AI
-416 AELFL
+416 L
-421 SFAESHNAAELKGWI
+421 SFAEVYDAQAVKDELKQLAENGGE
-436 RDMAKEGTDLKSALI
+436 MTTLVI
-451 YAFALMAAQAE
+451 YAMALMFEASEQEGEDIEFTDDIAALA
-462 SEGDVEVTPD
+462 VA
-472 LVSMV
+472 
-477 SVLLTEV
+477 LLTEV
-484 FGSLMDETWRKYVL
+484 MGSATETAWNNYVSD
-498 FPEKYE
+498 PEKYQ
-504 NRLRIVSGLVISF
+504 NSLRIFSGLVLGF
-517 AESVN
+517 AEVLN
-522 ELNAGGAQVDINVS
+522 ENIAAHGGTRVDINVTS
-536 SSGPYDSEWYAEV
+536 DGPYTAEWYAEV
-549 MRIREETIRNAGG
+549 VRIRRETIERAGAF
-562 TDGDAL
+562 TEEDAL
-568 ADKATAVIGEYI
+568 SSVAVGIIGEYVDKCYASLPDI
-580 DASYARLDEL
+580 ERAVSAGWVEDAESEEAKLVTEM
-590 RAAASVGYIT
+590 AAN
-600 DADSA
+600 
-605 EATKLAEE
+605 
-613 VQSNPIFMVFAFFF
+613 NPIFMLLAMF
-627 MQK
+627 M

>member
-1 MNISFAKKRSAF
+1 MNVSFAKKRFAF

-68 PGLTDAEIIALAS
+68 PGLTDTEIIALAS
-81 PGSYIEAALWTEML
+81 PGSYIEATLWTEML

-205 KDEASVAESVA
+205 KDEASAAESVA

-234 FAYDTERILG
+234 FAYDTERIFG
-244 AGESGAGL
+244 TGESGEGLAGL
-252 SAIIGSAAEGEGA
+252 IGSAAEGEGA

-301 AALASGVLAGFE
+301 AALAS
-313 EFGKSMTA
+313 
-321 EKIASV
+321 
-327 KAALASVRECFQ
+327 VRECFQ
-339 GFAQPVAAVG
+339 GFAQPVEVVR
-349 DVMEWLRV
+349 DVMEWLRG
-357 AESFA
+357 AEELLGEVPFLTGA
-362 DEIPTIVSYA
+362 IAAATD
-372 LSACN
+372 
-377 VIYERNAEDTYTYD
+377 VIYERGEDEGYTYD
-391 FVRKLRLLAEEE
+391 FVRRLKLLAGEEDGTLADINSYILAGE
-403 NEELRT
+403 
-409 VNTYALG
+409 AI
-416 AELFL
+416 L
-421 SFAESHNAAELKGWI
+421 SFAEDYDAQAVKDELKQLAENGGE
-436 RDMAKEGTDLKSALI
+436 MTTLVI
-451 YAFALMAAQAE
+451 YAMALMFEASEQEGEDIEFTDDIAALA
-462 SEGDVEVTPD
+462 VA
-472 LVSMV
+472 
-477 SVLLTEV
+477 LLTEV
-484 FGSLMDETWRKYVL
+484 MGSATETAWNNYVSD
-498 FPEKYE
+498 PEKYQ
-504 NRLRIVSGLVISF
+504 NRLRIFSGMVLSF
-517 AESVN
+517 AEVLN
-522 ELNAGGAQVDINVS
+522 ENIAAHGGTRVDINVTS
-536 SSGPYDSEWYAEV
+536 DGPYTAEWYAEV
-549 MRIREETIRNAGG
+549 VRIRRETIERAG
-562 TDGDAL
+562 TFTEGDAL
-568 ADKATAVIGEYI
+568 SSVAVGIIGEYVDKCYASLPDI
-580 DASYARLDEL
+580 ERAVSAGWVEDAESEEAKLVTEM
-590 RAAASVGYIT
+590 AAN
-600 DADSA
+600 
-605 EATKLAEE
+605 
-613 VQSNPIFMVFAFFF
+613 NPIFMLLAMF
-627 MQK
+627 M

>member
-1 MNISFAKKRSAF
+1 MKAVFGTKKGADALRVLL
-13 RAAVAAALVLLIVAM
+13 AAVLVVLLLA
-28 SAVCLSACNDDDGPD
+28 SLCALAACNKNEPD
-43 PAAER
+43 PAKER
-48 AEAVNALRVNTLAA
+48 ADAVTRLETNVLAA
-62 LDAKWA
+62 LGEDWTPDVPRETLIRMPDCASYLEARRWVSLVAGVLSRSGLQTAKISLIADFAASEDGKRLLSDAA
-68 PGLTDAEIIALAS
+68 NNADAVL
-81 PGSYIEAALWTEML
+81 GF
-95 AEVVSASRLQTGK
+95 VSAVG
-108 IRTAAEFI
+108 F
-116 ASDEGRKLFADA
+116 
-128 AGNLDSA
+128 
-135 MELVDAL
+135 
-142 GLTSEDVSELG
+142 TSEDVSEVG
-153 FDLLCA
+153 FALLRA
-159 VVSET
+159 VVTDVRELYVGLAEELEALKGSVVGDGQ
-164 RAMYTEVANRL
+164 A
-175 NVIKDKVLGAG
+175 D
-186 NENIAAAAER
+186 IAAATER
-196 AERIVASFG
+196 AERVVASFG
-205 KDEASVAESVA
+205 DEDKAEESIADTVAALDEAKEGIG
-216 QTLKALGEA
+216 TLF
-225 EEGVKTVLA
+225 A
-234 FAYDTERILG
+234 FAYDAERIFG
-244 AGESGAGL
+244 TGESGEGL
-252 SAIIGSAAEGEGA
+252 SSVLGSAAGGSGA
-265 LANVSER
+265 LAGVSDG
-272 EMFAWLDGVLA
+272 EMLTWLDGMVSGLR
-283 GFEEFGKSMT
+283 EFGASMT
-293 AEKIASVK
+293 EEKTASVK
-301 AALASGVLAGFE
+301 AAL
-313 EFGKSMTA
+313 K
-321 EKIASV
+321 
-327 KAALASVRECFQ
+327 SVRECFQ

-349 DVMEWLRV
+349 DAMEWLRV

-372 LSACN
+372 LSACD
-377 VIYERNAEDTYTYD
+377 VIYERNAEGTYD
-391 FVRKLRLLAEEE
+391 FVRKLRLLAGEED
-403 NEELRT
+403 EELRT

-421 SFAESHNAAELKGWI
+421 SFAERHDAAELKGWI
-436 RDMAKEGTDLKSALI
+436 RDMAKEGTGLKSALI

-462 SEGDVEVTPD
+462 SDGDVEVTPD
-472 LVSMV
+472 LVSMI

-549 MRIREETIRNAGG
+549 MRICEETIRNAGG

-605 EATKLAEE
+605 EATKLVEE

>member
-1 MNISFAKKRSAF
+1 MRASFAKKRFAF

-48 AEAVNALRVNTLAA
+48 AEAVNALKVNTLAA

-108 IRTAAEFI
+108 IRTSAEFI
-116 ASDEGRKLFADA
+116 ASDEGRQLFADA

-164 RAMYTEVANRL
+164 RAMYTELANRL
-175 NVIKDKVLGAG
+175 NTIKDKVLGAG

-196 AERIVASFG
+196 AERIVESFG
-205 KDEASVAESVA
+205 KDEASAAESVA

-234 FAYDTERILG
+234 FAYDTERIFG
-244 AGESGAGL
+244 TGESGEGLAGL
-252 SAIIGSAAEGEGA
+252 IGSAAEGEGA

-272 EMFAWLDGVLA
+272 EMFAWLD
-283 GFEEFGKSMT
+283 
-293 AEKIASVK
+293 
-301 AALASGVLAGFE
+301 GVLAGFE

-372 LSACN
+372 LSACD

-403 NEELRT
+403 DEELRT

-421 SFAESHNAAELKGWI
+421 SFADSHDAAELKGWI
-436 RDMAKEGTDLKSALI
+436 RDMAKEGTGLKSALI

>member
-1 MNISFAKKRSAF
+1 MNVSFAKKRFAF

-62 LDAKWA
+62 LDAKWT
-68 PGLTDAEIIALAS
+68 PGLTDTEIIGLAS
-81 PGSYIEAALWTEML
+81 PGSYIEAVLWTEML

-196 AERIVASFG
+196 AERIVESFG
-205 KDEASVAESVA
+205 KDEASAAESVA

-234 FAYDTERILG
+234 FAYDTERIFG
-244 AGESGAGL
+244 TGESGEGLAGL
-252 SAIIGSAAEGEGA
+252 IGSAAEGEGA

-301 AALASGVLAGFE
+301 AALAS
-313 EFGKSMTA
+313 
-321 EKIASV
+321 
-327 KAALASVRECFQ
+327 VRECFQ
-339 GFAQPVAAVG
+339 GFAQPVEVVR
-349 DVMEWLRV
+349 DVMEWLRGTEELLGEV
-357 AESFA
+357 PFLTGAIA
-362 DEIPTIVSYA
+362 AATD
-372 LSACN
+372 
-377 VIYERNAEDTYTYD
+377 VIYERGEDEGYTYD
-391 FVRKLRLLAEEE
+391 FVRRLKLLAEEE
-403 NEELRT
+403 DGTLADINSYILAGE
-409 VNTYALG
+409 AI
-416 AELFL
+416 L
-421 SFAESHNAAELKGWI
+421 SFAKVYDAQAVKDELKQLAENGGE
-436 RDMAKEGTDLKSALI
+436 MTTLVI
-451 YAFALMAAQAE
+451 YAMALMFEASEQEGEDIEFTDDIAALA
-462 SEGDVEVTPD
+462 VA
-472 LVSMV
+472 
-477 SVLLTEV
+477 LLTEV
-484 FGSLMDETWRKYVL
+484 MGSATETAWNNYVSD
-498 FPEKYE
+498 PEKYQ
-504 NRLRIVSGLVISF
+504 NRLRIFSGMVLGF
-517 AESVN
+517 AEVLN
-522 ELNAGGAQVDINVS
+522 ENIAAHGGTRVDINVTS
-536 SSGPYDSEWYAEV
+536 DGPYTAEWYAEV
-549 MRIREETIRNAGG
+549 VRIRRETIERAGTFTEG
-562 TDGDAL
+562 GEL
-568 ADKATAVIGEYI
+568 SSVAVGIIGEYVDKCYASLPDI
-580 DASYARLDEL
+580 ERAVSAGWVEDAESEEAKLVTEM
-590 RAAASVGYIT
+590 AAN
-600 DADSA
+600 
-605 EATKLAEE
+605 
-613 VQSNPIFMVFAFFF
+613 NPIFMLLAMF
-627 MQK
+627 M